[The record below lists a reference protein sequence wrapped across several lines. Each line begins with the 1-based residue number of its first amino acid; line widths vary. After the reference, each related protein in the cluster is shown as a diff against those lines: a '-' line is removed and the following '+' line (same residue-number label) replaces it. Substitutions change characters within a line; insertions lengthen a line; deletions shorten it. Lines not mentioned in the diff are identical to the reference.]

1 MKKAILLFSM
11 MFMYCFAVK
20 AQTVAANVQPKD
32 AVTVNT
38 DTKAAA
44 AEANVVKPIM
54 YNLTVQNNTG
64 SGTFQFQLIPQFS
77 GGTNTS
83 FNFST
88 SQTISVVGG
97 VYNIYLRGPGS
108 TYKFGYQICATFG
121 NITGPNAVF
130 SNVNICSDNGVISV
144 NN

>member
-1 MKKAILLFSM
+1 
-11 MFMYCFAVK
+11 MYGIAVK
-20 AQTVAANVQPKD
+20 AQNVTTAATAKSD
-32 AVTVNT
+32 VTASIE
-38 DTKAAA
+38 TKAAPA
-44 AEANVVKPIM
+44 DVNAVKPIM

-64 SGTFQFQLIPQFS
+64 SGTFQFQMIPQFS

-97 VYNIYLRGPGS
+97 VYNIYMRGPSS
-108 TYKFGYQICATFG
+108 TYKFAYQICATFG
-121 NITGPNAVF
+121 NITGPNATF
-130 SNVNICSDNGVISV
+130 TNVNICSDNGIISV